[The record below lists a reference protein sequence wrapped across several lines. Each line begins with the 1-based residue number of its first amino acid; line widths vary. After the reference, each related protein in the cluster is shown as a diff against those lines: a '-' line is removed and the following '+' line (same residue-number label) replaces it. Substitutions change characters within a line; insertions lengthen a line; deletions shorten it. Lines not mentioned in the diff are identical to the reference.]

1 MGWYIFITVSN
12 FWKTCTFY
20 PTVTTQT
27 YLLTRSEIHLCDGGI
42 SLPPSHTSSLLVPTL
57 LDLGGQ
63 NKPLAFAVGIFTVE
77 ELKLGMA
84 ASD

>member
-1 MGWYIFITVSN
+1 
-12 FWKTCTFY
+12 
-20 PTVTTQT
+20 
-27 YLLTRSEIHLCDGGI
+27 LCDGGI